1 MRHANSGESVVM
13 ASAQQPDWLRLATG
27 TYRVLPDFIIIGAQ
41 KGGTSSLY
49 HYLTQHPDV
58 CPAFRKEVHYF
69 DWGYRRGET
78 WYRANFPT
86 SLYRSAF
93 NAMTGRRLGVGEAS
107 PYYLFHPHVP
117 TRVKAL
123 LPAVKLIVLL
133 RDPVERTVSSYQHQV
148 RKGRESLSLAEALDR
163 EQERLA
169 AETARIE
176 ADDAYNSEA
185 HRHFSYL
192 ARGLYAE
199 QLERWFGVFPR
210 NQFLIL
216 HSRDFFDDTRA
227 VFTQTLDFLGLR
239 HWHPPQYRRF
249 NAAEYEALPPATRD
263 RLVAHFAPH
272 NGRLYELLGR
282 DFGWPR

>member
-1 MRHANSGESVVM
+1 M
-13 ASAQQPDWLRLATG
+13 AVAHQVDRLRLATG
-27 TYRVLPDFIIIGAQ
+27 KHRVLPDFIIIGAQ

-49 HYLTQHPDV
+49 HYLAQHPDV
-58 CPAFRKEVHYF
+58 GPAFRKEVHYF
-69 DWGYRRGET
+69 DWSFRKGEV

-93 NAMTGRRLGVGEAS
+93 HAMTRRRLVVGEAS

-117 TRVKAL
+117 ARVRRL

-148 RKGRESLSLAEALDR
+148 RKGRETLSLEEALDR
-163 EQERLA
+163 ERERLG
-169 AETARIE
+169 AETARVE
-176 ADDAYNSEA
+176 ADDAYNSDA

-199 QLERWFGVFPR
+199 QLERWFEVFPR
-210 NQFLIL
+210 EQFLIL
-216 HSRDFFDDTRA
+216 HSQDFFDDTRP
-227 VFTQTLDFLGLR
+227 VFTQVLDFLGLR

-249 NAAEYEALPPATRD
+249 NAAEYEALAPAIRD
-263 RLVAHFAPH
+263 RLVSYFAPH
-272 NGRLYELLGR
+272 NARLYELVGR